1 MELTK
6 TNKKFRTF
14 VTNLKSTTGL
24 GTGLLFFGS
33 ALNLPIERI
42 GRIQILLTELIQYSQ
57 LLKTDYGLLCQAYQ
71 QIAGVSA
78 YINKVRILEPARYH
92 DLTTATN
99 LTSMSGSQL
108 RFESQP
114 SAQPATSSSLV
125 STGNSL

>member
-6 TNKKFRTF
+6 SNKKFRTF

-57 LLKTDYGLLCQAYQ
+57 LLKTDYSLLCQAYQ
-71 QIAGVSA
+71 QIAGVGT
-78 YINKVRILEPARYH
+78 YIDKVRVLEPAR
-92 DLTTATN
+92 
-99 LTSMSGSQL
+99 
-108 RFESQP
+108 
-114 SAQPATSSSLV
+114 
-125 STGNSL
+125 